1 MTFDNLI
8 SLLLFIF
15 FIVIPII
22 SRLNRS
28 NRPQQQP
35 NPNQPGGG
43 QRPREAAQPVRPLV
57 TAEDAPRQPTGD
69 FAKRLEE
76 ARRRVMEAQQQAT
89 SSEAQ
94 LLPESRPS
102 QPAPLRDA
110 AQRLESQERTA
121 AAKPLRRRAVSQ
133 PRAATAGASDTLK
146 TAQPPLRVM
155 RRAPHRLT
163 QHDKLMIRS
172 TANDIRRGFIWHFI
186 LEDPKAKQ
194 LTRRRL
200 SQRPSR

>member
-28 NRPQQQP
+28 NRPPQQP
-35 NPNQPGGG
+35 NPNQSGSG

-57 TAEDAPRQPTGD
+57 TAEDAPRQPAGD

-89 SSEAQ
+89 ASEAQ

-110 AQRLESQERTA
+110 TQRLEPKGRPA
-121 AAKPLRRRAVSQ
+121 AAKPPRRRAVSQ
-133 PRAATAGASDTLK
+133 PRAASASDTLQ

-163 QHDKLMIRS
+163 QHDKLIIRS

-194 LTRRRL
+194 LARRRL